1 MSDKVLPTIY
11 NFNFNTVFLSNETV
25 HLLDDFKCGA
35 GEIDR
40 YVKEDALNDCM
51 SGKGVTYLVIDNS
64 SERLVAYYT
73 LSATSLI
80 YVEDYDITDKSNF
93 NDIKIRGIPSIE
105 IKMFA
110 VNNSYQ
116 DILLHHEEH
125 GEKLISDVILGSV
138 IGGIYD
144 IAIKILGAEMIVLNS
159 VPDAVDFYIRNNFL
173 PIDEQYRTFDDDY
186 TNDCMPMYMILF

>member
-144 IAIKILGAEMIVLNS
+144 IAIKILGAEMKKKFIDLKQKAANRSPVDLGTKVKNS
-159 VPDAVDFYIRNNFL
+159 EVIYHHEVYNQMLWNDF
-173 PIDEQYRTFDDDY
+173 
-186 TNDCMPMYMILF
+186 